1 MTRPFEGGK
10 VVAVAEHT
18 DRTPAPAPADGPRR
32 RVRIVDVAERAGV
45 SRSAASFVM
54 SGRTDQRISTETIAK
69 VRRAAEELGYRPS
82 LTART
87 LRTGSSGTVAVI
99 SDFVSTTSH
108 ANALIRGALEALTE
122 RGILLYTVETLGDEQ
137 QERKLLHNLL
147 DREVDGFI
155 YASMFTRKV
164 AVAPLLRE
172 RPLVLLNCEPA
183 EGPAAAVLPDEIAA
197 GAAAARELLAAGHRD
212 RIHFIGD
219 FPAGIR
225 GGAQWSGWEPLA
237 LPRRLEGIR
246 TELASADGTLRGVSQ
261 IVDWTIDEGY
271 RAALEVLATDPPS
284 AIICINDD
292 VALGVYRA
300 AQAVGLRIPA
310 DLSVI
315 AFDDGVLA
323 RSVEPRVAS
332 FGLAQRELGRLAV
345 EMLAEP
351 GTAAEVRLV
360 PMPLGARD
368 SIGPPAR

>member
-1 MTRPFEGGK
+1 MDGK
-10 VVAVAEHT
+10 VVAVAE
-18 DRTPAPAPADGPRR
+18 DADGTPSPAETPRR

-54 SGRTDQRISTETIAK
+54 SGRTDQRISAETIAK

-87 LRTGSSGTVAVI
+87 LRTGSSGTVAVV

-137 QERKLLHNLL
+137 QERRLLHNLL

-172 RPLVLLNCEPA
+172 RPLVLLNCEPV
-183 EGPAAAVLPDEIAA
+183 EGKVAAVLPDEVGA
-197 GAAAARELLAAGHRD
+197 GAAAARELMAAGHRD

-219 FPAGIR
+219 FPEGIR

-237 LPRRLEGIR
+237 LPRRLQGIR
-246 TELASADGTLRGVSQ
+246 AELATAAATLRGVSQ
-261 IVDWTIDEGY
+261 IVDWTIEEGY
-271 RAALEVLATDPPS
+271 RAALAVLAADPPS
-284 AIICINDD
+284 AIICVNDD

-300 AQAVGLRIPA
+300 AQTVGLSIPG

-332 FGLAQRELGRLAV
+332 FGLAQRELGRMAV
-345 EMLAEP
+345 DLLVEQGTRP
-351 GTAAEVRLV
+351 GVRLV
-360 PMPLGARD
+360 PMPLAARD
-368 SIGPPAR
+368 SIAAPSRD